1 MTGLMSSIFGDKLRQ
16 TQRFGQ
22 LSNQYFNG
30 MIAVLEVIPLSIGK
44 YQNAEFDCNLM
55 TGPEVILQQNMMTS
69 DLGKMPWIRE
79 VLYVKM
85 KRKQLIFSRKLN
97 FNKVL
102 RSFLQIHLYIFGTR
116 LHALSSSL
124 FAEKPS
130 KRQTCA
136 KRYKIA
142 KKVKEHNRKLKKEA
156 KKDKAKVWKAKNKPI
171 NVPNKCPF
179 KEEILLQAEK
189 ERERI
194 EDEKCKKKTMK
205 QKCPDV
211 VKIGTKR
218 KCISDDLQTLAM
230 KASEQVKGI
239 SERFEN
245 RNVENLEEIQE
256 KKQKQYANEVRKTVE
271 SADIIIEVLDARDPL
286 GSRNRSVEESVLNA
300 GKRLVLL
307 LNKIDLVPK
316 ENVKKWLTYLR
327 RQSPTIAFKASTQE
341 QNRNLGRFS
350 SSNLHFSTSKCV
362 GADLVMKLLLNYCR
376 NKDIKTSIRVGVVGY
391 PNVGKS
397 SFINSLKR
405 KRVCDVGAIPGI
417 TRQVQEIHLDKH
429 IRLLDSPGVIL
440 EPKGRLDNSEIA
452 LKNAIRVESL
462 ADPAAAVQAI
472 LRRCS
477 QDSLILHYK
486 IPEFKTC
493 DEFLTY
499 IARKGGRLKKGGHP
513 DLNAAARK
521 ARTDR
526 LELRKVAVFYRTAR
540 GYNGR

>member
-1 MTGLMSSIFGDKLRQ
+1 
-16 TQRFGQ
+16 
-22 LSNQYFNG
+22 
-30 MIAVLEVIPLSIGK
+30 
-44 YQNAEFDCNLM
+44 
-55 TGPEVILQQNMMTS
+55 
-69 DLGKMPWIRE
+69 
-79 VLYVKM
+79 
-85 KRKQLIFSRKLN
+85 
-97 FNKVL
+97 
-102 RSFLQIHLYIFGTR
+102 
-116 LHALSSSL
+116 
-124 FAEKPS
+124 
-130 KRQTCA
+130 
-136 KRYKIA
+136 
-142 KKVKEHNRKLKKEA
+142 
-156 KKDKAKVWKAKNKPI
+156 AKVWKAKNKPI

-211 VKIGTKR
+211 IKVGTKR
-218 KCISDDLQTLAM
+218 KYISDDLQTLAL
-230 KASEQVKGI
+230 KASEQVKEI
-239 SERFEN
+239 SDRFEN
-245 RNVENLEEIQE
+245 QTLENLEEVQE

-286 GSRNRSVEESVLNA
+286 GSRNRNVEESVLNA

-316 ENVKKWLTYLR
+316 ENVKKWLMYLR

-376 NKDIKTSIRVGVVGY
+376 SKDIKTSIRVGVVGY

-417 TRQVQEIHLDKH
+417 TRQVQEVHLDKH

-499 IARKGGRLKKGGHP
+499 IARKGGRLKKGGRP

-521 ARTDR
+521 ARF
-526 LELRKVAVFYRTAR
+526 KA
-540 GYNGR
+540 